1 MILGTVSKEKFLYP
15 KQESTRGGV
24 WLQEVELRQILR
36 ACRESL
42 FWRVADVLRFKF
54 KPGQRAAGKQGTP
67 LQKQCQGAVNQE
79 PLCST
84 VLAVSRESQ
93 KRYPAGDGLSVV
105 WFF

>member
-15 KQESTRGGV
+15 KQESTRVGV

-54 KPGQRAAGKQGTP
+54 KPGQRAAGKQGSTP
-67 LQKQCQGAVNQE
+67 VALSHSGAHH
-79 PLCST
+79 CRS
-84 VLAVSRESQ
+84 
-93 KRYPAGDGLSVV
+93 SVMGQ
-105 WFF
+105 